1 MRNVK
6 TAKIKPKKMNT
17 KEHYTSL
24 KEISNEIL
32 EKSLEEHNLALI
44 TKSHN
49 ILFEY
54 NVWLEI
60 LKDKPEFAI
69 LKTASKELQISIMTL
84 NFGFYSKSFSGLRF
98 FLERSLV
105 AILFSSQ
112 EIELKLWEKGERDT
126 YWSEIMDENKGI
138 FSHRFSNAFF
148 PDLKDEIKH
157 FRNLTQKVYRECSE
171 FVHGNNSAI
180 QSLPDNLEYNQ
191 LLFNNW
197 HNKASSIGRIILF
210 TLNLRYL
217 KHLSEEDFK
226 KLENINIDNFNSI
239 KPIQE
244 LY

>member
-1 MRNVK
+1 MD
-6 TAKIKPKKMNT
+6 I
-17 KEHYTSL
+17 KEHYNSL

-32 EKSLEEHNLALI
+32 EKSLKEDNLPLI
-44 TKSHN
+44 AKSHN

-60 LKDKPEFAI
+60 LKDRPEFKI

-126 YWSEIMDENKGI
+126 YWSEIIDENKGI

-157 FRNLTQKVYRECSE
+157 FRNLTLKVYRECSE

-180 QSLPDNLEYNQ
+180 QSLPDSLEYNKV
-191 LLFNNW
+191 LFDNW
-197 HNKASSIGRIILF
+197 HNKASSIGRITLF
-210 TLNLRYL
+210 ALNLRYL
-217 KHLSEEDFK
+217 KHLNQEDFK
-226 KLENINIDNFNSI
+226 KLESINIDTFNSI
-239 KPIQE
+239 KSIQE

>member
-1 MRNVK
+1 MD
-6 TAKIKPKKMNT
+6 I

-24 KEISNEIL
+24 KEVSDGIL
-32 EKSLEEHNLALI
+32 EQSLGEDNLILI
-44 TKSHN
+44 AKSHN

-54 NVWLEI
+54 SIWLEI
-60 LKDKPEFAI
+60 LKEKPEYNI
-69 LKTASKELQISIMTL
+69 LQTASKELQISIMTL

-126 YWSEIMDENKGI
+126 YWTEIIDENKGI

-157 FRNLTQKVYRECSE
+157 FRSLTQKVYRECSE

-180 QSLPDNLEYNQ
+180 QSLPDTLEYNKI
-191 LLFNNW
+191 LFDSW
-197 HNKASSIGRIILF
+197 HNKANAIGRIILF
-210 TLNLRYL
+210 ALNLRYL
-217 KHLSEEDFK
+217 KHISEEDFK
-226 KLENINIDNFNSI
+226 KLESINIDNFNSI

>member
-1 MRNVK
+1 MD
-6 TAKIKPKKMNT
+6 I

-24 KEISNEIL
+24 KDCSNAIL
-32 EKSLEEHNLALI
+32 EQSLVEDNLTL
-44 TKSHN
+44 KV

-60 LKDKPEFAI
+60 LKDKPEFNI

-126 YWSEIMDENKGI
+126 YWSEIIDENKGI

-148 PDLKDEIKH
+148 K
-157 FRNLTQKVYRECSE
+157 
-171 FVHGNNSAI
+171 
-180 QSLPDNLEYNQ
+180 
-191 LLFNNW
+191 
-197 HNKASSIGRIILF
+197 IIL
-210 TLNLRYL
+210 
-217 KHLSEEDFK
+217 
-226 KLENINIDNFNSI
+226 
-239 KPIQE
+239 
-244 LY
+244 

>member
-1 MRNVK
+1 MD
-6 TAKIKPKKMNT
+6 I

-24 KEISNEIL
+24 KEVSNTIL
-32 EKSLEEHNLALI
+32 EQSLDEDNLPLI
-44 TKSHN
+44 AKSHN

-60 LKDKPEFAI
+60 LKEKPEFNI

-98 FLERSLV
+98 FLERSLI

-126 YWSEIMDENKGI
+126 SWSEIIDAHKGI
-138 FSHRFSNAFF
+138 FSPRFSKAFF
-148 PDLKDEIKH
+148 PDLKDEIEH
-157 FRNLTQKVYRECSE
+157 FRNMSQKVYRECSE

-180 QSLPDNLEYNQ
+180 QSLPNSLEYNKN
-191 LLFNNW
+191 LFINW
-197 HNKASSIGRIILF
+197 HNKASSISRIILF
-210 TLNLRYL
+210 ALNLRYL
-217 KHLSEEDFK
+217 KHISEDDFK
-226 KLENINIDNFNSI
+226 KLESINIDNFNSI

>member
-1 MRNVK
+1 MD
-6 TAKIKPKKMNT
+6 I

-24 KEISNEIL
+24 KEVSNKIL
-32 EKSLEEHNLALI
+32 EDSLTEENLALI

-49 ILFEY
+49 ILFEF
-54 NVWLEI
+54 NTWLEI
-60 LKDKPEFAI
+60 LQNKPEIHI
-69 LKTASKELQISIMTL
+69 LRTASKELQFSIMTL
-84 NFGFYSKSFSGLRF
+84 NFGFYSKSYSGLRF

-126 YWSEIMDENKGI
+126 YWTEIIDENKGI

-148 PDLKDEIKH
+148 PELKDEIKH

-180 QSLPDNLEYNQ
+180 QSLPDNLEYNKV
-191 LLFNNW
+191 LFDNW
-197 HNKASSIGRIILF
+197 HKKADSIGRIILF
-210 TLNLRYL
+210 ALNLRYL
-217 KHLSEEDFK
+217 KHLIEDDFK
-226 KLENINIDNFNSI
+226 KLENINIDNFNNI

>member
-1 MRNVK
+1 MD
-6 TAKIKPKKMNT
+6 IKK
-17 KEHYTSL
+17 HYISL
-24 KEISNEIL
+24 KEVSNGIL
-32 EKSLEEHNLALI
+32 EQSLNDENITLI
-44 TKSHN
+44 AKSHN

-54 NVWLEI
+54 SVWLDI
-60 LKDKPEFAI
+60 LKDKPEFKI

-126 YWSEIMDENKGI
+126 YWSEIIDENKGI

-148 PDLKDEIKH
+148 PDMKDEIKH

-180 QSLPDNLEYNQ
+180 QSLPDSLEYNKV
-191 LLFNNW
+191 LFDNW
-197 HNKASSIGRIILF
+197 HNKANSIGRIILF
-210 TLNLRYL
+210 ALNLRYL
-217 KHLSEEDFK
+217 KHIGKEDFK
-226 KLENINIDNFNSI
+226 KLENINLDNFNSI
-239 KPIQE
+239 KPIQK

>member
-1 MRNVK
+1 MD
-6 TAKIKPKKMNT
+6 I
-17 KEHYTSL
+17 KEHYTTL
-24 KEISNEIL
+24 KEVSNEIL
-32 EKSLEEHNLALI
+32 QKSLDEDNLKLI
-44 TKSHN
+44 AKSHN

-60 LKDKPEFAI
+60 LQEKPEYNI

-126 YWSEIMDENKGI
+126 YWSEIIDENKGI

-180 QSLPDNLEYNQ
+180 QSLPDNLEYNKV
-191 LLFNNW
+191 LFESW

-210 TLNLRYL
+210 ALNLRYL
-217 KHLSEEDFK
+217 KHINDDSFK
-226 KLENINIDNFNSI
+226 RLENINMDNFNNI